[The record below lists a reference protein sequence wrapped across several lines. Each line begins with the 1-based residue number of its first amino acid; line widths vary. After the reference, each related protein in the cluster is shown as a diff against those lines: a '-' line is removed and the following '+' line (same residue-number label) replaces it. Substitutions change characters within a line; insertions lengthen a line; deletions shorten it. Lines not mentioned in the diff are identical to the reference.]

1 MRIKVFT
8 LFPEMLRPTLGQSIL
23 GRAIAAG
30 LLEVELIDIRDYT
43 LDRHRSTDDYPFGGG
58 AGMVMA
64 AQPIVDAFAAH
75 CPVPYAGRRVYLSPR
90 GRTLDQ
96 RIVEELAGEEELALL
111 CGHYEGVDQRAL
123 DAVIDEELSIGDYVL
138 TGGELGALV
147 VIDAVARLIPGVL
160 GSDES
165 SEDESFT
172 TGLLEYPQYT
182 RPADFRGAGV
192 PDVLLGGNH
201 ADITAWRR
209 EQSLVLTL
217 ERRPELL
224 ERAPLTDA
232 DRAMLSRLR
241 RAKEVEALLDARGVS
256 HARVEM
262 RLADLWP
269 KAWFNAFVPEANR
282 KAAKKQCFS
291 GRRHVGFLWQ
301 AFSMGFIP
309 EFTEGDAAWQA
320 WQKAVP
326 ENCRLYLPD
335 DGLLYVVRGKMP
347 LSAFDDLGDV
357 ILADEALTRTFV
369 VTSKAGKGPYFAENA
384 TPGSE
389 V

>member
-8 LFPEMLRPTLGQSIL
+8 LFPDMLRPMLGASIL
-23 GRAIAAG
+23 GRAISAG
-30 LLEVELIDIRDYT
+30 LIEVELIDIREYSEDK
-43 LDRHRSTDDYPFGGG
+43 HRNTDDYPFGGG

-64 AQPIVDAFAAH
+64 AQPIVDAFAANL
-75 CPVPYAGRRVYLSPR
+75 PAGYRGRRVYLSPR
-90 GRTLDQ
+90 GRTLTQ
-96 RIVEELAGEEELALL
+96 KVVEELAKEDELALL

-147 VIDAVARLIPGVL
+147 VIDAVARLVPGVL

-182 RPADFRGAGV
+182 RPADFRGEAV

-201 ADITAWRR
+201 ADIVVWRR
-209 EQSLVLTL
+209 ERSLALTL

-224 ERAPLTDA
+224 ESAPLSDA
-232 DRAMLSRLR
+232 DRDILGRLK
-241 RAKEVEALLDARGVS
+241 RAQAIEKALAERGV
-256 HARVEM
+256 AFERQGM
-262 RLADLWP
+262 QAADLWP
-269 KAWFNAFVPEANR
+269 KQWLSAFVPEASR
-282 KAAKKQCFS
+282 KAARKQCLS
-291 GRRHVGFLWQ
+291 GRRHVGWLWQ

-309 EFTEGDAAWQA
+309 AFIEGESATRAWDERT
-320 WQKAVP
+320 P
-326 ENCRLYLPD
+326 ESCRLYLPD
-335 DGLLYVVRGKMP
+335 ERLLYRAGQIAP
-347 LSAFDDLGDV
+347 GALAGIGPF
-357 ILADEALTRTFV
+357 ILADEAWTRTLV
-369 VTSKAGKGPYFAENA
+369 RTGRPGNGPYLAQNA
-384 TPGSE
+384 TLDEE